1 MNRSYSKIRHI
12 QESNQRLENRLIS
25 EQNPKTVAKT
35 TTAGI
40 NSVPQP
46 IKIKVWTTDKGEN
59 IYVEDYRLN
68 LYNLRLK
75 NNQIVFDYTVAGS
88 IENKPSSIGQI
99 NSKGIGSFY
108 CGQGYRIFIKNLKG
122 VNMSLYLSKKGRDLL
137 NLRSEKKC
145 NAYASIDNSS
155 VDNIVEPTDYT

>member
-46 IKIKVWTTDKGEN
+46 IKIKVWPTDKDVS
-59 IYVEDYRLN
+59 IYVESYRLN

-122 VNMSLYLSKKGRDLL
+122 VNISLYLSKKGRDLL

>member
-25 EQNPKTVAKT
+25 EQNPKTV
-35 TTAGI
+35 
-40 NSVPQP
+40 PQP
-46 IKIKVWTTDKGEN
+46 IKIKVWRTDKDVS
-59 IYVEDYRLN
+59 IYVEAYRLN

-75 NNQIVFDYTVAGS
+75 NNQIDFDYTVAGS

-108 CGQGYRIFIKNLKG
+108 CGQGYRIWIKNLKG
-122 VNMSLYLSKKGRDLL
+122 VNASLYLSKKGRDLL